1 MFWSVK
7 LSQGR
12 HNQIGQSISSG
23 VGGGLSPPSA
33 RATGLGGGGGI
44 GQIAAIASA
53 ALASSPS
60 SPPISLRTNDF
71 IIHNAN
77 NIDSDPDLNDDN
89 SEPIDTISQR
99 FLAPLQIQPPRKR
112 SLVQALL
119 NSANLTTPSS
129 KDNPNSKMFMDSSG
143 GGGQSS
149 TGLADHSL
157 DIDNYGLPYF
167 FGDPLGIHDPSE
179 AELGGVGHEMNTG
192 PFVKRSRKILRGL
205 LLMIIVSLCWVA
217 VVHLFRLSF
226 HRERILYTISAG
238 HFNISKLFSS
248 SSSSSN
254 RPNLKQPIELENLLP
269 NINNKKNPNLNEP
282 TTMTNNNNSFE
293 SLPLPMELISN
304 KGSKIKQKLPASS
317 TSLNEFPRSK
327 FDAPYLVTWYCSI
340 WNIFYMPIYLMIHA
354 YFLSRRSKAT
364 SNSNEQQQQQSGSN
378 SGGSSAVSNN
388 PFGSNVSNNN
398 KSAGSSSICGTTD
411 TSTSSSSSSTSI
423 KKVLL
428 ESIQGIVDRGFT
440 LMQFFSRLAF
450 FCSLC
455 ILANYMLIFSLRILD
470 ATVVMALFASSV
482 SLVYLLS
489 WVVLHQQFVGIR
501 IVGIIVV
508 DTGVALLV
516 YMDGIQNQTLATVM
530 IAFGSAIV
538 FAVYKVF
545 MRRMIGY
552 TTFAQMALFHSLVGA
567 LNMLLAWPL
576 ILILYATGV
585 EIIKWSE
592 IPWLFMTGASV
603 CVLLANLISSFGVIC
618 TYEFFITLGMFFA
631 IPISAVIDIYI
642 NSVIFR
648 EMKLGGVLLILI
660 GFLVVLLPDNWNG
673 YLTDAFRNRLK
684 KWKRR
689 EENKKNGR
697 AQDTTT
703 GQLSRLRTS
712 SGRVK

>member
-1 MFWSVK
+1 MFWSVR

-12 HNQIGQSISSG
+12 QNQIGQSM
-23 VGGGLSPPSA
+23 
-33 RATGLGGGGGI
+33 GGGGGGGVLGAGI
-44 GQIAAIASA
+44 GQIPTITTAAATV
-53 ALASSPS
+53 SSS
-60 SPPISLRTNDF
+60 SPPISIRTNDF
-71 IIHNAN
+71 IINNN
-77 NIDSDPDLNDDN
+77 NIDSDPDLLIDDN
-89 SEPIDTISQR
+89 SEPIDTISHR
-99 FLAPLQIQPPRKR
+99 FLSPQQPSQPPPRKR

-119 NSANLTTPSS
+119 NSANLTSTTTS
-129 KDNPNSKMFMDSSG
+129 
-143 GGGQSS
+143 SS
-149 TGLADHSL
+149 T
-157 DIDNYGLPYF
+157 ILPPAAGIHN

-179 AELGGVGHEMNTG
+179 AELGGVGHENVG

-205 LLMIIVSLCWVA
+205 LLMIIIALCWVA
-217 VVHLFRLSF
+217 VIHLFRISF
-226 HRERILYTISAG
+226 HRERILYSISAE

-248 SSSSSN
+248 SSNN
-254 RPNLKQPIELENLLP
+254 RPNSKQIENQ
-269 NINNKKNPNLNEP
+269 NLNETKNLFRLLPPSQPP
-282 TTMTNNNNSFE
+282 T
-293 SLPLPMELISN
+293 PMALTSN
-304 KGSKIKQKLPASS
+304 KGPKMKQRLSAI
-317 TSLNEFPRSK
+317 NEFPRSK
-327 FDAPYLVTWYCSI
+327 FDAPYLVTWYCSV
-340 WNIFYMPIYLMIHA
+340 WNIFYMPVYLMIHA
-354 YFLSRRSKAT
+354 YFLSRRSKT
-364 SNSNEQQQQQSGSN
+364 NQNEQQQQQQQQSCSN

-388 PFGSNVSNNN
+388 PFGSNVSNN
-398 KSAGSSSICGTTD
+398 KSACSGSSSIGTTD
-411 TSTSSSSSSTSI
+411 TTSSSATSI

-440 LMQFFSRLAF
+440 LMQFFSRCAF
-450 FCSLC
+450 FCALC
-455 ILANYMLIFSLRILD
+455 TLANYMLIFSLRILD
-470 ATVVMALFASSV
+470 ATVVMALFATSV

-501 IVGIIVV
+501 IVGIIIV
-508 DTGVALLV
+508 DTGVAILV

-552 TTFAQMALFHSLVGA
+552 TTFAQMALFHSLVGV

-585 EIIKWSE
+585 EIIVWSE
-592 IPWLFMTGASV
+592 IPWLFMTGASL
-603 CVLLANLISSFGVIC
+603 CFLIANLIASFGVIC

-648 EMKLGGVLLILI
+648 DMKLGGVLLILI

-673 YLTDAFRNRLK
+673 YLMNAFRNRLK

-697 AQDTTT
+697 VQDTTT

>member
-1 MFWSVK
+1 MFWSVR

-12 HNQIGQSISSG
+12 QNQIGQSM
-23 VGGGLSPPSA
+23 
-33 RATGLGGGGGI
+33 GGGGGGGVLGAGI
-44 GQIAAIASA
+44 GQIPTITTAAATV
-53 ALASSPS
+53 SSS
-60 SPPISLRTNDF
+60 SPPISIRTNDF
-71 IIHNAN
+71 IINNN
-77 NIDSDPDLNDDN
+77 NIDSDPDLLIDDN
-89 SEPIDTISQR
+89 SEPIDTISHR
-99 FLAPLQIQPPRKR
+99 FLSPQQPSQPPPRKR

-119 NSANLTTPSS
+119 NSANLTSTTTSNQ
-129 KDNPNSKMFMDSSG
+129 DNSGNINSIKMFMDSG
-143 GGGQSS
+143 SS
-149 TGLADHSL
+149 T
-157 DIDNYGLPYF
+157 ILPPAAGIHN

-179 AELGGVGHEMNTG
+179 AELGGVGHENVG

-205 LLMIIVSLCWVA
+205 LLMIIIALCWVA
-217 VVHLFRLSF
+217 VIHLFRISF
-226 HRERILYTISAG
+226 HRERILYSISAE

-248 SSSSSN
+248 SSNN
-254 RPNLKQPIELENLLP
+254 RPNSKQIENQ
-269 NINNKKNPNLNEP
+269 NLNETKNLFRLLPPSQPP
-282 TTMTNNNNSFE
+282 T
-293 SLPLPMELISN
+293 PMALTSN
-304 KGSKIKQKLPASS
+304 KGPKMKQRLSAI
-317 TSLNEFPRSK
+317 NEFPRSK
-327 FDAPYLVTWYCSI
+327 FDAPYLVTWYCSV
-340 WNIFYMPIYLMIHA
+340 WNIFYMPVYLMIHA
-354 YFLSRRSKAT
+354 YFLSRRSKT
-364 SNSNEQQQQQSGSN
+364 NQNEQQQQQQQQSCSN

-388 PFGSNVSNNN
+388 PFGSNVSNN
-398 KSAGSSSICGTTD
+398 KSACSGSSSIGTTD
-411 TSTSSSSSSTSI
+411 TTSSSATSI

-440 LMQFFSRLAF
+440 LMQFFSRCAF
-450 FCSLC
+450 FCALC
-455 ILANYMLIFSLRILD
+455 TLANYMLIFSLRILD
-470 ATVVMALFASSV
+470 ATVVMALFATSV

-501 IVGIIVV
+501 IVGIIIV
-508 DTGVALLV
+508 DTGVAILV

-552 TTFAQMALFHSLVGA
+552 TTFAQMALFHSLVGV

-585 EIIKWSE
+585 EIIVWSE
-592 IPWLFMTGASV
+592 IPWLFMTGASL
-603 CVLLANLISSFGVIC
+603 CFLIANLIASFGVIC

-648 EMKLGGVLLILI
+648 DMKLGGVLLILI

-673 YLTDAFRNRLK
+673 YLMNAFRNRLK

-697 AQDTTT
+697 VQDTTT